1 MVFTDNN
8 KFVHLKFKLEISFK
22 EKYNN
27 KPNIIIK
34 NLENM
39 YLDNDKLNISINKN
53 ILNSYP
59 YLDNFKN
66 PLIISIKEFPWFY
79 QLLDTLKFKN
89 IGLFLFE
96 NYNPNPPQNINI
108 MFGSTIIL

>member
-59 YLDNFKN
+59 FLDNFKN